1 MSWAAAA
8 AASEERARA
17 RAQRVPKGKEEETL
31 RAPNETFLAGGRSAP
46 LSVDITDTG

>member
-1 MSWAAAA
+1 MSSAAAA
-8 AASEERARA
+8 ERERE
-17 RAQRVPKGKEEETL
+17 RKESPRGKEETL

>member
-8 AASEERARA
+8 AASEERA